1 MVCIPPK
8 KIACN
13 TSKFDVT
20 TTGMSYYDTMLG
32 KGEIVGKYKGDP
44 KGYFKNV
51 KWIDFEIECIS
62 PDKYFVEVAK
72 FHGTTPDFEKKFRVM
87 RSYVE
92 DYKNRVLK
100 CSPMPLPI
108 LDYKD
113 RVQEGRHRVTVAS
126 ELGIQK
132 IPVLVVKRFKE

>member
-1 MVCIPPK
+1 MTCTYPK
-8 KIACN
+8 KIACG
-13 TSKFDVT
+13 TYKFDAT
-20 TTGMSYYDTMLG
+20 TTGLSYYDAMLG
-32 KGEIVGKYKGDP
+32 KGDIVGKYKDNP
-44 KGYFKNV
+44 KEYFKNV
-51 KWIDFEIECIS
+51 KGIDFEIECMT

-72 FHGTTPDFEKKFRVM
+72 FHGTTPDHEKNVRVM

-113 RVQEGRHRVTVAS
+113 KVQEGRHRVKVAS

-132 IPVLVVKRFKE
+132 IPVLVVRRSKR